1 MLNRDILNNI
11 YNSLLELSSRDLQ
24 IDHWL
29 SGKSGRISGYGEFMN
44 TLLDDCDFDLF
55 VDKEVYDLGLTDG
68 FIKELRGIR
77 DSLNSYDEG
86 TKTWEEIIDDPNWA
100 KIR

>member
-1 MLNRDILNNI
+1 
-11 YNSLLELSSRDLQ
+11 
-24 IDHWL
+24 
-29 SGKSGRISGYGEFMN
+29 MN

-100 KIR
+100 KIRKQGKNVVEFWNAEIGECSS